1 MDSTWGGKGEGTPAT
16 FWIGMEFTSSIDVQ
30 CVSFFDIEILGVTGV
45 EVQVLTSNAND
56 WVSVI
61 RVEDLVPGV
70 RHDISVVE
78 VSSNPTDA
86 PSSTPVNLPSI
97 TPTMLPSSIPT
108 WVMTSSPVN
117 SPSSNRYYES
127 WRIWATGDMMVK

>member
-16 FWIGMEFTSSIDVQ
+16 FWIGMEFTSSIHVQ
-30 CVSFFDIEILGVTGV
+30 CVSFLDLASYGVTGV
-45 EVQVLTSNAND
+45 EVQVLTANGND

-70 RHDISVVE
+70 RHNIP
-78 VSSNPTDA
+78 VSGNPTDS
-86 PSSTPVNLPSI
+86 PSSTPVTIPSN
-97 TPTMLPSSIPT
+97 TLTMVPSSIPT

-117 SPSSNRYYES
+117 SPFSNRYYES
-127 WRIWATGDMMVK
+127 WRIWATGDMIVK